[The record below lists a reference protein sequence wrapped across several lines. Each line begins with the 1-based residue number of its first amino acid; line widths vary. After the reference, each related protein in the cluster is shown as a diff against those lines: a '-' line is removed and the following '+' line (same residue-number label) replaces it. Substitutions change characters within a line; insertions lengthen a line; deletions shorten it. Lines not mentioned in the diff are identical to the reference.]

1 MHVERFVGREKRFV
15 QCIGHFVGGE
25 SCERIVRATHGVDGD
40 VVEAAATLG
49 SDNGEGGGEVG
60 VGFHVDNDDG

>member
-15 QCIGHFVGGE
+15 QRVGRLVGGE
-25 SCERIVRATHGVDGD
+25 SGEGVVRAAHGVDGD
-40 VVEAAATLG
+40 VVEAASALG
-49 SDNGEGGGEVG
+49 GDYGEGGGEVG